1 MDPENQDRIKG
12 LVDEHGA
19 DDLVVVLGAADLE
32 SLEVAAETVTMG
44 DPAYVGPL
52 AGVQLGLPV
61 VHILEEDVKEQVD
74 AGVYD
79 EQVGLLEMTLD
90 VEQVREAA
98 RKFPGPLTQRR
109 ALRLVG
115 LLLGHEADEV
125 DREHRRRRR
134 STRSRPWR
142 CPAICWSAS
151 GVEPR
156 EPRRV
161 ARRSRRAG
169 WAGGPAAARAGS
181 RRRRPRRGRPP
192 SRPIERL
199 QGCDWR
205 TGHQR
210 STPVAR

>member
-12 LVDEHGA
+12 LVDTHGA

-90 VEQVREAA
+90 VGQVREAA
-98 RKFPGPLTQRR
+98 RTFPGR
-109 ALRLVG
+109 
-115 LLLGHEADEV
+115 
-125 DREHRRRRR
+125 
-134 STRSRPWR
+134 
-142 CPAICWSAS
+142 
-151 GVEPR
+151 
-156 EPRRV
+156 
-161 ARRSRRAG
+161 
-169 WAGGPAAARAGS
+169 
-181 RRRRPRRGRPP
+181 
-192 SRPIERL
+192 
-199 QGCDWR
+199 
-205 TGHQR
+205 
-210 STPVAR
+210 